1 MKGLDMVL
9 LTSLEMGLIFSIM
22 AMGVMLT
29 YKTLK
34 ISDLSVEGTF
44 PLGAFIF
51 ARLITMGMGLGSSMV
66 LSFIGGALGGLV
78 TYILFKKFNIDAL
91 LSGILTMTALYS
103 LNLRITGSSN
113 VALFDQPTIFNTSNI
128 PMTLI
133 LLAIVLVIKLFLDW
147 FFKTEKGYLLK
158 TTGDNQK
165 LVRSL
170 GQNPNKFILLGL
182 MLANALGSLSGAI
195 MAQYQGFADIQMGTS
210 MIVTALASIIIGD
223 TFFRNISKIKDTT
236 RAIIGAI
243 IYRAISGI
251 AIHYGLEPGDLKA
264 ITAFIVVVFLVY
276 NNFLV
281 NRMGAKNDRN

>member
-29 YKTLK
+29 YKTLR

-51 ARLITMGMGLGSSMV
+51 ARLITMGMGLGSSLV
-66 LSFIGGALGGLV
+66 LSFVGGALGGLI

-113 VALFDQPTIFNTSNI
+113 VPLFDQASIFNSTSLPI
-128 PMTLI
+128 IVI
-133 LLAIVLVIKLFLDW
+133 LLIIVLVIKFFLDW
-147 FFKTEKGYLLK
+147 FFNTEKGYLLK

-165 LVRSL
+165 LVKSL
-170 GQNPNKFILLGL
+170 GENPDNYILVGL
-182 MLANALGSLSGAI
+182 MLANGLGSLSGAI

-223 TFFRNISKIKDTT
+223 TFFRNVSRIKDST

-243 IYRAISGI
+243 IYRAISGL

-264 ITAFIVVVFLVY
+264 ITALIVVIFLVY

>member
-223 TFFRNISKIKDTT
+223 TFFRNISNIKDTT

>member
-66 LSFIGGALGGLV
+66 WSFIGGALGGLI